1 MPSLAF
7 EETATLTELLLYLG
21 LFATSVA
28 AGSFLPLP
36 SEAAFVALLIS
47 SDLALWGLLMTATMG
62 NVAGSAINWL
72 LGLGATRFVGRR
84 WFPVS
89 GEGLD
94 RARNWYH
101 RYGRWSLLMSWVP
114 IIGDP
119 LTVAAGLMREPLW
132 SFILIVS
139 VAKFIRYAVLA
150 GVALHVV

>member
-1 MPSLAF
+1 M
-7 EETATLTELLLYLG
+7 TEFLLYLG
-21 LFATSVA
+21 LFATSMA

-36 SEAAFVALLIS
+36 SEAAFVALVVA
-47 SDLALWGLLMTATMG
+47 SDLAFWGLLLTATVG

-72 LGLGATRFVGRR
+72 LGLGASRFEGRK

-89 GEGLD
+89 GESLAK
-94 RARNWYH
+94 ARGWYH

-132 SFILIVS
+132 SFLLIVS
-139 VAKFIRYAVLA
+139 VAKFVRYAVLA
-150 GVALHVV
+150 GVVLNVA